1 MKSTTWKTNP
11 SGVVGEGD
19 AMYLLHRSKKFVH
32 NQGLSSAVFQKNLRG
47 VA

>member
-1 MKSTTWKTNP
+1 MKSMTCKTNP
-11 SGVVGEGD
+11 SGVVGNGD

-32 NQGLSSAVFQKNLRG
+32 NQGLSSAVFQKNLRR